1 MNRSRSILVF
11 CLIAILSLTFA
22 GAFYLW
28 LVSIQA
34 NLTLKVTAPSVI
46 FVATFLGMW
55 LLFNFSRLLF
65 FQRKGI
71 KGYKL
76 RGKITSYFLL
86 STLGFIVIF
95 GGLMFYLIFL
105 IENTFLDKERNVAYN
120 LLQGYRQMIEISRN
134 NFEKD
139 LDIQLIARSGDF
151 PVIFGFPKGQLS
163 FYKSRSDIIER
174 AVVRYRSV
182 IRNFFIS
189 GQKGRYLYIGN
200 TSTFVIAK
208 RGNVYFANLT
218 EKNLTDAFIALKS
231 NADTMNRL
239 RLLKQYII
247 PVSVLSIFI
256 LAIPI
261 LIAAFFVSLFV
272 AKNITIPIEEIVK
285 GTKILADGNLD
296 YKVKI
301 HSQDEIGDLAYH
313 FNAMATRVKA
323 AKEQIKKMERL
334 EAWQEMAK
342 RLAHEVKNPLTPI
355 KLSTERL
362 LYSYETKPAEFPEIL
377 SKTTNTIINETK
389 RLENLVNEFS
399 KFARLPS
406 PKIEHKDII
415 HTLTEVIVF
424 FENAYPEFHIRKDF
438 DASENG
444 KVYLDFDESQIKQ
457 VMINIMNNAVDACA
471 DGEKNIVIGTAK
483 NEERFDLSFKD
494 SGKGIPPE
502 ARDKVFEP
510 YFTTKPHGNGIGL
523 AIAERIMLEHGGN
536 IWFETGDGGTVFF
549 LELPLKKENME
560 DNKPV
565 VG

>member
-1 MNRSRSILVF
+1 MNRSRNILVF

-28 LVSIQA
+28 LLSIEA
-34 NLTLKVTAPSVI
+34 NLTLKIIAPSVI
-46 FVATFLGMW
+46 FVASFLGMW
-55 LLFNFSRLLF
+55 LLVNFSKVLF
-65 FQRKGI
+65 FQRKGV

-86 STLGFIVIF
+86 STLGFIVVF

-120 LLQGYRQMIEISRN
+120 LLQGYRKMIEVSKAD
-134 NFEKD
+134 FERQ
-139 LDIQLIARSGDF
+139 LDIQLIAGPNDF
-151 PVIFGFPKGQLS
+151 PVVFGFPKGKLS
-163 FYKSRSDIIER
+163 FYKSRSPILEK
-174 AVVRYRSV
+174 AVVNYQNV
-182 IRNFFIS
+182 IRNYYSADRQSRF
-189 GQKGRYLYIGN
+189 LYIGS

-208 RGNVYFANLT
+208 KGNVYFAGMT
-218 EKNLTDAFIALKS
+218 EKDLTDAFIALKS

-261 LIAAFFVSLFV
+261 LIGVFFVSLFV

-296 YKVKI
+296 YKVKV
-301 HSQDEIGDLAYH
+301 HSHDEIGDLAYH
-313 FNAMATRVKA
+313 FNTMATRVKA
-323 AKEQIKKMERL
+323 AKEQIKKVERL

-362 LYSYETKPAEFPEIL
+362 LYSYESKPNEFPEIL
-377 SKTTNTIINETK
+377 SKTTSTIINETK

-406 PKIEHKDII
+406 PKFERRNVIQ
-415 HTLTEVIVF
+415 TLMDVIVF
-424 FENAYPEFHIRKDF
+424 FENAYPDFRIKREFDG
-438 DASENG
+438 SENG
-444 KVYLDFDESQIKQ
+444 KIYLDYDENQIKQ
-457 VMINIMNNAVDACA
+457 VMINIMNNAMDACA
-471 DGEKNIVIGTAK
+471 GGEKNIVIGAAR
-483 NEERFDLSFKD
+483 NEQAYVLSFKD

-536 IWFETGDGGTVFF
+536 IWFETGDAGTVFY
-549 LELPLKKENME
+549 LELPLKKENPDE
-560 DNKPV
+560 IKPTA
-565 VG
+565 

>member
-1 MNRSRSILVF
+1 MNRSRNILIF

-28 LVSIQA
+28 LISIQA
-34 NLTLKVTAPSVI
+34 NLTLKIAAPSVI
-46 FVATFLGMW
+46 FVASFLGMW
-55 LLFNFSRLLF
+55 LLLNFSRVLF
-65 FQRKGI
+65 FQRKGV

-86 STLGFIVIF
+86 STLTFIVVF

-120 LLQGYRQMIEISRN
+120 LLQGYRQMIDVSKT

-139 LDIQLIARSGDF
+139 LDIQLIAGSGDF
-151 PVIFGFPKGQLS
+151 PVVFGFPKGRLS
-163 FYKSRSDIIER
+163 FYKSKSAVIEK
-174 AVVRYRSV
+174 AVVHYQSV
-182 IRNFFIS
+182 IRNFFNS
-189 GQKGRYLYIGN
+189 ERKNRYLYIGT

-208 RGNVYFANLT
+208 KGNAYFAGLT

-261 LIAAFFVSLFV
+261 LIGAFFVSLFV
-272 AKNITIPIEEIVK
+272 AKNITVPIEEIVK

-296 YKVKI
+296 YKVKV
-301 HSQDEIGDLAYH
+301 HSHDEIGDLAYH
-313 FNAMATRVKA
+313 FNTMATRVKA
-323 AKEQIKKMERL
+323 AKEQIKKVERL

-362 LYSYETKPAEFPEIL
+362 LTSYESRPNEFPEIL
-377 SKTTNTIINETK
+377 SKTTTTIINETK

-406 PKIEHKDII
+406 PKIEHKNII
-415 HTLTEVIVF
+415 QTLMEVIIF
-424 FENAYPEFHIRKDF
+424 FENAYPDLHIKKEFDN
-438 DASENG
+438 SENG
-444 KVYLDFDESQIKQ
+444 KMYLDYDENQIKQ

-471 DGEKNIVIGTAK
+471 GGDKNIVIGTAK
-483 NEERFDLSFKD
+483 TEQVFDLSFKD

-536 IWFETGDGGTVFF
+536 IWFDTGDNGTVFF
-549 LELPLKKENME
+549 LELPIKTEGLNEN
-560 DNKPV
+560 KTPSV
-565 VG
+565 